1 MTPEPRPSWV
11 SICTTAGLSALATAT
26 TGSSPEPCT
35 SGVVGWLLDWVEEV
49 GVPETAAVLSESL
62 FRRPPPTKP
71 AVSSA
76 TAATTATTTIQPLL
90 RVLDESSCG
99 VAGGGVGGTLAPP
112 QYEPL
117 GGPSGG
123 LPAEPA
129 NGGLANGAAEGCA
142 GAV

>member
-35 SGVVGWLLDWVEEV
+35 SGVVVWLPDWVEEV
-49 GVPETAAVLSESL
+49 GVPETAAVLSEL
-62 FRRPPPTKP
+62 LLRTPPATNP
-71 AVSSA
+71 ADSSA
-76 TAATTATTTIQPLL
+76 AAATTATTTIQPRL
-90 RVLDESSCG
+90 RDLDESVVG
-99 VAGGGVGGTLAPP
+99 VAGGGVGGTLALP
-112 QYEPL
+112 QYEPV

-129 NGGLANGAAEGCA
+129 TGAVEKGAADGWA
-142 GAV
+142 GAA